1 MERTKYADA
10 PRRINPRREGRG
22 GGGPRGSSVPIRS
35 PIASQLCPARSSV
48 VSMKVSRK
56 ARRGRKRRPR
66 PHGDHHNVGAT
77 QDPLSGRGGLPT
89 DGCGSP
95 RWRVS
100 VHPWRNRRY
109 DCFSLRD
116 ENPSQRQGNSA
127 LAKARARTA
136 GTQRAMQAGPEGPI
150 RQPSQNAP
158 RPDSTTQYWEPSRF
172 EMILSFYSKCVRKSA
187 LTSSNTG
194 KYQ

>member
-48 VSMKVSRK
+48 VAMKVSRK

-66 PHGDHHNVGAT
+66 PHGDHHNVGAA
-77 QDPLSGRGGLPT
+77 QDPLVRARRVAY

-109 DCFSLRD
+109 DRFSLRD
-116 ENPSQRQGNSA
+116 EKPKPETRQFSTCEGTSEDRRHAEGNASWA
-127 LAKARARTA
+127 GRADPAAFSER
-136 GTQRAMQAGPEGPI
+136 
-150 RQPSQNAP
+150 
-158 RPDSTTQYWEPSRF
+158 STTPTRLPNIGSHR
-172 EMILSFYSKCVRKSA
+172 LGSHRLK
-187 LTSSNTG
+187 
-194 KYQ
+194 